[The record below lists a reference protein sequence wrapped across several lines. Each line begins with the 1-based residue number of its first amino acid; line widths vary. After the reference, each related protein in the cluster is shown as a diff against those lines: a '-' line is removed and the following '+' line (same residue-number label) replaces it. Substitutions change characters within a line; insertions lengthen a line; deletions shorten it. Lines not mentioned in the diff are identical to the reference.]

1 MTTENKKILSYF
13 GIAVGLGL
21 VGAMIYFGL
30 SDKGIS
36 VDKTSVVLGDDEE
49 DETTTETSDKD
60 YSQVFANMPKFDDKI
75 EYQFKSLKL

>member
-30 SDKGIS
+30 SDKAINI
-36 VDKTSVVLGDDEE
+36 DKTSVVLGDDEE
-49 DETTTETSDKD
+49 DETTTETSSKD

-75 EYQFKSLKL
+75 EFQFKSLKL